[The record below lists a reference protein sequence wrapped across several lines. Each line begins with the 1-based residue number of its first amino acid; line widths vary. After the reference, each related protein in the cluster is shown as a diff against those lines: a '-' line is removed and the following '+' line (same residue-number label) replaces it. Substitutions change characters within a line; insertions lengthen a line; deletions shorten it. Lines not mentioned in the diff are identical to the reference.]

1 MRVGVRFVGGSQP
14 VGDITKLTAGTVV
27 NAMQPI
33 RANIFLLYEGG
44 IPFGTVVVV
53 VGQRPLRA
61 TGDVSTLP
69 KEHCEILTKF
79 LWTSSRPSSRT
90 SRQL

>member
-1 MRVGVRFVGGSQP
+1 VGVRFVVGSQP
-14 VGDITKLTAGTVV
+14 VGDITKLTVGTIV

-44 IPFGTVVVV
+44 IPFGAVVVV

-61 TGDVSTLP
+61 TLP

-90 SRQL
+90 SRHF